1 MARGGI
7 YKSEVIRAR
16 TALLSQG
23 IYPSIDA
30 VRQELGNTGS
40 KATIHRYLKE
50 IEEEEGGK
58 TGGKVAIS
66 EALQDLVARL
76 AERLVQEADG
86 RIAELAAKHSEEI
99 GQLQQV
105 LSASQAHNTALEN
118 ELLDATS
125 EMVTEQKNH
134 ERTAERL
141 RNESL
146 TLAQVRQQ
154 VTDLNDRLAELETHR
169 QSLEEKHTHAREAL
183 EHFRAAAK
191 EQREQDLRQHEQQV
205 QYLQGEIKAL
215 KGSLIQAQLEAAN
228 SNKEN
233 ARLVGEVARAERS
246 LHEANAGLREL
257 QGAKSELNS
266 AQQQVERLGRQVV
279 ELQAQVGKHEE
290 LNQSLEAALVSE
302 RAQTQELKIELSA
315 VKAAAEAQSQL
326 TEKIQAWLT
335 PKPGP
340 SAPAATQEGS
350 KPRG

>member
-16 TALLSQG
+16 TTLLSRG
-23 IYPSIDA
+23 IYPSIDS

-86 RIAELAAKHSEEI
+86 RIAELAAKHAEEI
-99 GQLQQV
+99 GQLQQA
-105 LSASQAHNTALEN
+105 LSAAQAHSTAVEN
-118 ELLDATS
+118 ELLEATS
-125 EMVTEQKNH
+125 EVVQEQKNH

-141 RNESL
+141 RHESL
-146 TLAQVRQQ
+146 ALAQVRQQ
-154 VTDLNDRLAELETHR
+154 VTDLNDRLAEMEAHR

-183 EHFRAAAK
+183 EHFRTAAK

-205 QYLQGEIKAL
+205 QYLQGEIKTL
-215 KGSLIQAQLEAAN
+215 KGSLTQAQLASAD

-233 ARLVGEVARAERS
+233 ARLVGELAQAERS
-246 LHEANAGLREL
+246 LHDAKAELRAL
-257 QGAKSELNS
+257 QGVQAELGA
-266 AQQQVERLGRQVV
+266 AQQQVDRLGRRVV
-279 ELQAQVGKHEE
+279 ELESHLAEQQKRTQTLEATRTADQAQI
-290 LNQSLEAALVSE
+290 
-302 RAQTQELKIELSA
+302 QELRIELGA
-315 VKAAAEAQSQL
+315 ARAAAEAQSQL
-326 TEKIQAWLT
+326 TDKIQAWL
-335 PKPGP
+335 KPGP
-340 SAPAATQEGS
+340 SAAPAA
-350 KPRG
+350 

>member
-16 TALLSQG
+16 TTLLSQG

-50 IEEEEGGK
+50 IEEEDGGK

-76 AERLVQEADG
+76 AERLVQEADS
-86 RIAELAAKHSEEI
+86 RIAELVAKHAEELNK
-99 GQLQQV
+99 LQQA
-105 LSASQAHNTALEN
+105 LNDAQAHSTAVEN
-118 ELLDATS
+118 ELLEAGS
-125 EMVTEQKNH
+125 EVVAEQKKH
-134 ERTAERL
+134 ELTAERL
-141 RNESL
+141 RHESL
-146 TLAQVRQQ
+146 ALAQVRQQ
-154 VTDLNDRLAELETHR
+154 VTDLEERLAEQETHR
-169 QSLEEKHTHAREAL
+169 QSLEEKHTHARESL
-183 EHFRAAAK
+183 EHFRTAAK

-215 KGSLIQAQLEAAN
+215 KGSLTQAQLEAAN

-246 LHEANAGLREL
+246 LHDANAGLREL
-257 QGAKSELNS
+257 QGAKSELIS

-279 ELQAQVGKHEE
+279 ELQAQVGRYEE
-290 LNQSLEAALVSE
+290 QKQSLETALVTE

-335 PKPGP
+335 PKPEP
-340 SAPAATQEGS
+340 SAPAAT
-350 KPRG
+350 

>member
-16 TALLSQG
+16 TTLLAQG

-76 AERLVQEADG
+76 AERLIQEGEG
-86 RIAELAAKHSEEI
+86 RLAELVAKHAEE
-99 GQLQQV
+99 LNKVQQA
-105 LSASQAHNTALEN
+105 LSDAQAHSTAVEN
-118 ELLDATS
+118 ELLEAGS
-125 EMVTEQKNH
+125 EVVAEQKKH

-141 RNESL
+141 RHESL
-146 TLAQVRQQ
+146 ALAQARQQ
-154 VTDLNDRLAELETHR
+154 VTDLEERLAEQETHR

-183 EHFRAAAK
+183 EHFRTAAK

-215 KGSLIQAQLEAAN
+215 KVSLTQAQLASAD

-233 ARLVGEVARAERS
+233 ARLVGELAHAKRS
-246 LHEANAGLREL
+246 LHGTKAELRTL
-257 QGAKSELNS
+257 QGAQAELGA
-266 AQQQVERLGRQVV
+266 AQHQVDRLGRRVV
-279 ELQAQVGKHEE
+279 ELESQLADQQKLYQALEASRATDQAQI
-290 LNQSLEAALVSE
+290 
-302 RAQTQELKIELSA
+302 QELRIELGAARAA
-315 VKAAAEAQSQL
+315 VEAQRQL
-326 TEKIQAWLT
+326 TDKIQAWL
-335 PKPGP
+335 KPGP
-340 SAPAATQEGS
+340 SAVQAPG
-350 KPRG
+350 